1 MTPMRKCDPRHAVVA
16 MLLAAAAMWPAACRP
31 LAAQCVGASCTITVQ
46 MPVSDVLRLT
56 LSAVTTSLGTP
67 VEADYTAG
75 YVASTGPTATA
86 KANRAYTV
94 TVDATSANF
103 TYSGSLTDPVK
114 PASTLTWATT
124 SGGPFTH
131 NAGTAAALFTGSTGT
146 SGTSQGIF
154 FRTTVSYAV
163 DRPGTYRLTVRYTLS
178 AP

>member
-1 MTPMRKCDPRHAVVA
+1 MRKRDPRHAVVA

-114 PASTLTWATT
+114 PASTLTWPTT

-131 NAGTAAALFTGSTGT
+131 NPGTSAALFTGSTGT

-154 FRTTVSYAV
+154 FRTTVSYAA
-163 DRPGTYRLTVRYTLS
+163 DRPGTYTLTVRYTLS